1 MYININNIYLS
12 VDSQER

>member
-1 MYININNIYLS
+1 MYIYVNNIYLS